1 MPAIF
6 PDLVRLQNLLLAAEP
21 AVDESMKT
29 DPAALPII
37 SVIALA
43 VPIALFGRYRYG
55 RGLRIFLGI
64 LFGLIDFGITTP
76 VMLAGIKGVS
86 TPVALA
92 VGLGAGA
99 LVAFIIIAFGAKVGS
114 WVGKHE
120 VAPPRQR

>member
-1 MPAIF
+1 MSMLTQGLIP
-6 PDLVRLQNLLLAAEP
+6 LQNLLLAAEP
-21 AVDESMKT
+21 VVDESMKT
-29 DPAALPII
+29 DPAAVPIV

-43 VPIALFGRYRYG
+43 VPIALIGRYRYG

-86 TPVALA
+86 TPVAMVA
-92 VGLGAGA
+92 GLGAGA